1 SWFVRHSP
9 LNAALYCF
17 SSSGIK
23 MSELFNT
30 LMVCAVLVSLFPLI
44 KSSKSFY
51 DEWSEM
57 ENEHWRSRGAP
68 PFAVFHFGM
77 FLFVPMLFGKDLEQ
91 LNNKSLIKRR
101 NDLRYSFAIFSLLL
115 LASQLNQ

>member
-1 SWFVRHSP
+1 
-9 LNAALYCF
+9 
-17 SSSGIK
+17 

-77 FLFVPMLFGKDLEQ
+77 FLFVPMLCYFFATVARIPVKSINWFWQ
-91 LNNKSLIKRR
+91 HQYNKAFKRDSCR
-101 NDLRYSFAIFSLLL
+101 VAFLVCG
-115 LASQLNQ
+115 

>member
-1 SWFVRHSP
+1 M
-9 LNAALYCF
+9 
-17 SSSGIK
+17 G
-23 MSELFNT
+23 ELFNT
-30 LMVCAVLVSLFPLI
+30 LMVCAVLASLFPLI

-51 DEWSEM
+51 DQWNEM

-68 PFAVFHFGM
+68 PFVVFHFGM
-77 FLFVPMLFGKDLEQ
+77 FLFVPMLFGKDQDQ
-91 LNNKSLIKRR
+91 LNNKRLIKLR

>member
-1 SWFVRHSP
+1 MFKVQWFKFGGRRCSP

-23 MSELFNT
+23 MGELFNT
-30 LMVCAVLVSLFPLI
+30 LLVCVVLASLFPLI

-51 DEWSEM
+51 DEWNEM

-68 PFAVFHFGM
+68 PFVMFHFGM
-77 FLFVPMLFGKDLEQ
+77 FLFVPMLSAKIWI
-91 LNNKSLIKRR
+91 N
-101 NDLRYSFAIFSLLL
+101 
-115 LASQLNQ
+115 